1 MRGLGLAALAPVL
14 LAQGLWVRR
23 RALRLPEAAGPRAGT
38 AGPRAG
44 TAGQGTPLRLLILGD
59 SAAAG
64 VGCATQS
71 QALSGQLVA
80 ALAPHHRV
88 DWRLEARTGWRSADL
103 LAHLE
108 TLEPAPF
115 DVAVTSLGVNDV
127 TGGLRRGDWLAQ
139 QESLIALLRARFGVR
154 RVVLTPVPPMGAFH
168 ALPQPLRGVLGQRAA
183 RFNAGLEARMAG
195 RDGVVIAAPEFDL
208 TPDLLAE
215 DGYHPAPKACAIWAA
230 ALARAI
236 G

>member
-1 MRGLGLAALAPVL
+1 MPLAALAPVL

-23 RALRLPEAAGPRAGT
+23 RALRLPEAD
-38 AGPRAG
+38 GPRAG
-44 TAGQGTPLRLLILGD
+44 TAGQGAPLQLLILGD

-71 QALSGQLVA
+71 QALSGHLVA
-80 ALAPHHRV
+80 ALAARHRV
-88 DWRLEARTGWRSADL
+88 DWRLEARTGWRTADL
-103 LAHLE
+103 LAHLD

-139 QESLIALLRARFGVR
+139 QEALIALLHSRFGVG
-154 RVVLTPVPPMGAFH
+154 RVVLTPVPPMGAFS
-168 ALPQPLRGVLGQRAA
+168 ALPQPLRGVLGRRAA
-183 RFNAGLEARMAG
+183 RFNAGLTARMAG
-195 RDGVVIAAPEFDL
+195 REGVVIAAPEFDL